1 MTDKPSESDKPE
13 DAKKETPAKDAP
25 AAKPAEAA
33 KPAPAPAPKKPAVK
47 ELPKPVFNEHP
58 THPAYQGRASRLLH
72 ADRMAPNRVWEN
84 KWELPRYR
92 NGAIMLAGLLGGL
105 TIGSI
110 LLDRFGMAVWMK
122 LWGALWTALGPAL
135 GAAGVSAE
143 SAAHAKAFAETS
155 PWVWSPL
162 KVILVLHVIL
172 VAPIF
177 LVWWERKI
185 SAHMQSRFGPM
196 YVGWFHGV
204 LQTVADGI
212 KLLLKEN
219 ILPASADP
227 WVHRLAPAVVCF
239 PAILAFAPVSFGGEL
254 IAADIDVSVIYI
266 FAMAGISVVG
276 IMMAGWGSGNKYS
289 LLGGLRSA
297 AQLVSYELPRGFA
310 IMPVIMFAGSLS
322 LVSIAEAQSG
332 YWFGF
337 VPRWFI
343 FYPVVGQIA
352 FLIFLIASVAET
364 NRTPFDIPE
373 AESELVAGFHTEY
386 SGMRFS
392 LFFLA
397 EYAYMLL
404 ACLLMASFFF
414 GGGAAPLPGLDFIP
428 GWYWFL
434 GKTMALVFLFMWFR
448 WTFPRFRV
456 DRVMDLCWKFL
467 LPWSM
472 ANIAFAGLYL
482 LF

>member
-1 MTDKPSESDKPE
+1 
-13 DAKKETPAKDAP
+13 
-25 AAKPAEAA
+25 
-33 KPAPAPAPKKPAVK
+33 
-47 ELPKPVFNEHP
+47 
-58 THPAYQGRASRLLH
+58 
-72 ADRMAPNRVWEN
+72 
-84 KWELPRYR
+84 
-92 NGAIMLAGLLGGL
+92 
-105 TIGSI
+105 
-110 LLDRFGMAVWMK
+110 MK
-122 LWGALWTALGPAL
+122 LWNTLFAVLGRVAA
-135 GAAGVSAE
+135 AAGASAD
-143 SAAHAKAFAETS
+143 SVAAAKAFAETS
-155 PWVWSPL
+155 PWIWSPL

-219 ILPASADP
+219 IQPASADS

-239 PAILAFAPVSFGGEL
+239 PAILAFAPVSFGGDL
-254 IAADIDVSVIYI
+254 IAADIDVSVVYI

-322 LVSIAEAQSG
+322 LVRIADAQSG
-332 YWFGF
+332 TWFGF

-343 FYPVVGQIA
+343 FYPVVGQLS

-404 ACLLMASFFF
+404 ACLLMSAFFF
-414 GGGAAPLPGLDFIP
+414 GGGNPPLPGLDFVP

-448 WTFPRFRV
+448 WTFPRLRV

-467 LPWSM
+467 LPWSF